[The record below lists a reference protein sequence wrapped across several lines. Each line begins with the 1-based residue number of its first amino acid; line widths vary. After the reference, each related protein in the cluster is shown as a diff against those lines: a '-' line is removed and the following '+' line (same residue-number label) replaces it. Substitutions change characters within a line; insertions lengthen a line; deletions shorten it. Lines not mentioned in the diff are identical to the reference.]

1 MKKRIYLDNAATTP
15 CDPRV
20 LEAMLPYFTDKF
32 GNASTLYSY
41 GREAKTALEDS
52 REEIAR
58 VLNSDSSEVVFT
70 SGGTES
76 NNTALKGVAY
86 ALKDKGDHIITS
98 QIEHHAIIE
107 PCKFLEREGFKI
119 TYIPVDKF
127 GMVDP
132 SEVRKA
138 ITKKTILVSIMH
150 ANNEIGTIQPIEEIG
165 KVTRERGVYFHTDA
179 VQTFGHVP
187 IDVVDLG
194 VDLLSAS
201 AHKLYGPKGVGF
213 LYIIKGTKIVPF
225 MQGGEQERRKRGSTE
240 NVAAIVGLAKAAE
253 LAAVGMDEENKKI
266 RTLRDKLMSGIFK
279 RIDQVGLNG
288 HPQSRLSNNINI
300 SADYVEGEAMIL
312 RLDMDGIA
320 CSTGSACSSSSLKPS
335 HVLKAI
341 GLSDEKAHG
350 SLRITLGRF
359 TKEDDIDYVI
369 DTLPKVI
376 KRLRLISPLYSK
388 SLRFEN

>member
-1 MKKRIYLDNAATTP
+1 MKKRIYLDYAATTP
-15 CDPRV
+15 CDTRV
-20 LEAMLPYFTDKF
+20 LEAMLPYFTHKF

-41 GREAKTALEDS
+41 GQEAKIALEDS
-52 REEIAR
+52 RGKVAK
-58 VLNSDSSEVVFT
+58 VLNADISEIVFT
-70 SGGTES
+70 CGGTES
-76 NNTALKGVAY
+76 NNTALKGIAY
-86 ALKDKGDHIITS
+86 ALKGKGDHIITS

-127 GMVDP
+127 GIVDP
-132 SEVRKA
+132 LEIRKA
-138 ITKKTILVSIMH
+138 ITKRTILVSIMH

-165 KVTRERGVYFHTDA
+165 RITREAGVYFHTDA
-179 VQTFGHVP
+179 VQTFGHMP
-187 IDVVDLG
+187 IDVDNLG

-225 MQGGEQERRKRGSTE
+225 MQGGEQERGRRASTE
-240 NVAAIVGLAKAAE
+240 NVAEIVGLAKAAE
-253 LAAVGMDEENKKI
+253 LAAEEMDKENKQL
-266 RTLRDKLMSGIFK
+266 RYLRDKLLSGIFDK
-279 RIDQVGLNG
+279 IDQVILNG

-300 SADYVEGEAMIL
+300 SVNYIEGEAMIL
-312 RLDMDGIA
+312 RLDMEGIA

-341 GLSDEKAHG
+341 GLSDEQAHG

-359 TKEDDIDYVI
+359 TKEEDIDYVI

-376 KRLRLISPLYSK
+376 NKLRLISPFYSK
-388 SLRFEN
+388 NIKHLT

>member
-1 MKKRIYLDNAATTP
+1 MKKRIYLDYAATTP
-15 CDPRV
+15 CDTRV
-20 LEAMLPYFTDKF
+20 LEVMLPYFTHKF

-41 GREAKTALEDS
+41 GQEAKIALEDS
-52 REEIAR
+52 REKIAK
-58 VLNSDSSEVVFT
+58 VLNADSSEIVFT

-107 PCKFLEREGFKI
+107 PCKFLEREGFKV

-127 GMVDP
+127 GIVDP
-132 SEVRKA
+132 LDVRKA

-150 ANNEIGTIQPIEEIG
+150 ANNEIGTIQPIKEIG
-165 KVTRERGVYFHTDA
+165 RITREAGVYFHTDA
-179 VQTFGHVP
+179 VQTFGHIP
-187 IDVVDLG
+187 LDVGDLG

-213 LYIIKGTKIVPF
+213 LYIKKGTKITPF
-225 MQGGEQERRKRGSTE
+225 MQGGEQERKRRASTE
-240 NVAAIVGLAKAAE
+240 NVASIVGLAKAAE
-253 LAAVGMDEENKKI
+253 LAAREMDKENKQL
-266 RTLRDKLMSGIFK
+266 RYLRDKLLSAIFQK
-279 RIDQVGLNG
+279 IDQVRLNG
-288 HPQSRLSNNINI
+288 NPQARLPNNINI
-300 SADYVEGEAMIL
+300 SVNYIEGEAMIL
-312 RLDMDGIA
+312 RLDMEGIA

-341 GLSDEKAHG
+341 GLSDEQAHG

-359 TKEDDIDYVI
+359 TKEEDIGYII
-369 DTLPKVI
+369 DILPKVI
-376 KRLRLISPLYSK
+376 NKLRLISPFYSK
-388 SLRFEN
+388 NIKHLT